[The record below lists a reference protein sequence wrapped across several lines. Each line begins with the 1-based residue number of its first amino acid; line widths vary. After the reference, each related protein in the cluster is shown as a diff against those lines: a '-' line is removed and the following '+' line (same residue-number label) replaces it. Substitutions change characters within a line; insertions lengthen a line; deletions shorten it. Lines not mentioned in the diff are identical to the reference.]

1 MAPAIVGDHA
11 TDEVI
16 LALVG
21 GNGFGVLGKFGVIV
35 AHMRRD
41 ARDEK
46 RFRIVRVVRQ
56 IGVIVQAIYI
66 MKNSSVKFDRRCI
79 FLLIVSARARNQKR
93 ACNRQKIE
101 CPFHSFNLVN
111 L

>member
-1 MAPAIVGDHA
+1 MRHHA
-11 TDEVI
+11 ADVCYGVRVAEFGSADEVI

-46 RFRIVRVVRQ
+46 RFRVVGVVRQ
-56 IGVIVQAIYI
+56 IGVIVQAIDVVKYRA
-66 MKNSSVKFDRRCI
+66 VKFDRRCI
-79 FLLIVSARARNQKR
+79 FLIVSARAR
-93 ACNRQKIE
+93 E
-101 CPFHSFNLVN
+101 
-111 L
+111 